1 MLYLETEAVELKKC
15 LTDSFEK
22 EVVAFL
28 NSRDGKIYI
37 GIDNEGEIIGVS
49 NPDEIL
55 RKISDIISNNIL
67 PNPTDFIT
75 VETSKKENKTIIVVH
90 VHRGTSLYYINK
102 YGRSS
107 KGCYIRVGTSC
118 RSMSEEQIEREFN
131 SYILSKT
138 DISQIESTRKS
149 FSFKSLKIYY
159 NEKKY
164 HINDRFF
171 EYNLGLK
178 NKDGKYSL
186 LAELL
191 SDENRISIKIAKFQG
206 KDKSVLIEKSEYGY
220 QCILVA
226 IDRVLN
232 RLEAENYTMS
242 LIDGKK
248 RIDKRLLD
256 MNSVR
261 EVFINSIA
269 HNDWTK
275 VEPAVYIFEDR
286 IEIISYGGL
295 PLNQT
300 KEMFYQGISTPRN
313 KSLIRILSDL
323 DYVEQTG
330 HGIPDVIKIYGKE
343 VFDIQEKYINVTLPF
358 DPLVLEAHYISSQE
372 NDSIHKK
379 QISNESGILKSES
392 EPQKLKNEPLKLKNE
407 PLKLKNEPQKPKSEP
422 QKAKSEPQK
431 LKNEPQKAKSEPQ
444 KAKSEPQK
452 LYKHSIEGL
461 LIDLIRNDDKI
472 TRKELASNLN
482 KSKTTIYRVI
492 KKSNKIK
499 FVGSSKS
506 GHWEIKD

>member
-49 NPDEIL
+49 NPDETL

-131 SYILSKT
+131 SYVLSKT

-295 PLNQT
+295 PNNQT

-379 QISNESGILKSES
+379 QISNESGIFKSES
-392 EPQKLKNEPLKLKNE
+392 EPLKSKSE
-407 PLKLKNEPQKPKSEP
+407 PLKLKNEPQK
-422 QKAKSEPQK
+422 
-431 LKNEPQKAKSEPQ
+431 
-444 KAKSEPQK
+444 
-452 LYKHSIEGL
+452 LYKHSIEDL